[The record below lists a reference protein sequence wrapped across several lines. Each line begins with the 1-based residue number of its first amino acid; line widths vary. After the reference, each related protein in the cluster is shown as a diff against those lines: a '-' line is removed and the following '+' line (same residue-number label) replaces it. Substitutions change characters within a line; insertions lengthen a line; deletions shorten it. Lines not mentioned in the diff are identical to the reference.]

1 MSLKMDRFTWAVVV
15 LVVILLVS
23 AVATLSFT
31 AGRGSQSADDYLPT
45 DSPEAVVHNAYVAML
60 SGDAN
65 RARQYYSTAVLE
77 SEESMFKNRFDT
89 FYVGD
94 RNQRLRILMVERQSE
109 ESALVTIALDTY
121 STGGLFDG
129 GSTWTQRQ
137 TLPLV
142 REDSSWKIDSMVFF
156 Y

>member
-1 MSLKMDRFTWAVVV
+1 MSLKMDRFTWAVVIVVV
-15 LVVILLVS
+15 LLLVG
-23 AVATLSFT
+23 AVITLSLT
-31 AGRGSQSADDYLPT
+31 GGRGSQSAEDYLLA

-60 SGDAN
+60 SGDVT
-65 RARQYYSTAVLE
+65 RARQYYSTAILE
-77 SEESMFKNRFDT
+77 SEESMFKNRFDS

-94 RNQRLRILMVERQSE
+94 RNQRLRILTVERQSE

-142 REDSSWKIDSMVFF
+142 REEGSWKIDSMVFF